1 MRYWVGGL
9 IALVLALVQAS
20 SVQQFHILGVV
31 PNLMLVLLT
40 AWLVVRGLDD
50 VLPMI
55 GVAGVSLGLIG
66 LQAPGLVL
74 LALLPLAGLGII
86 RELRVVHSDLLLFLV
101 LVAAATIPYEIIM
114 ILGVMIAGGGRDL
127 LAAFTRDI
135 VPATAVNV
143 AIAPPVYLVMRLAR
157 PDPRGRRLS
166 Y

>member
-9 IALVLALVQAS
+9 IAFVLALVQAS

-31 PNLMLVLLT
+31 PNLLLVLLT

-55 GVAGVSLGLIG
+55 GVAGISLGLIG

-74 LALLPLAGLGII
+74 LALLPLAGLGVI
-86 RELRVVHSDLLLFLV
+86 RELRVVHSDFLLFLV
-101 LVAAATIPYEIIM
+101 LVAAATVFYESVM
-114 ILGVMIAGGGRDL
+114 VLGVMLAGGGHDL
-127 LAAFTRDI
+127 VAAFTRDM

-157 PDPRGRRLS
+157 PYPRGRRLS

>member
-9 IALVLALVQAS
+9 VAFALALIQAS
-20 SVQQFHILGVV
+20 SVEQFHIFGVV
-31 PNLMLVLLT
+31 PNLMLVLLA

-55 GVAGVSLGLIG
+55 AVGGITLGLIG
-66 LQAPGLVL
+66 LQTPGLVL
-74 LALLPLAGLGII
+74 LALLPLAGLGVV
-86 RELRVVHSDLLLFLV
+86 RELRIVHSDFLLLLA
-101 LVAAATIPYEIIM
+101 LVAAATIPYETVM
-114 ILGVMIAGGGRDL
+114 LLGVMLTGGGRDL

-157 PDPRGRRLS
+157 PDERGRRLS